1 MKNLVIFG
9 DSIPK
14 GIIYDNGRIKKARVC
29 AVDILTEY
37 YKLDSVKNY
46 SVYGQ
51 TLARLTAKGT
61 IDEYLKT
68 VDLSQDN
75 YAAICIGGNDADYDW
90 KTIAL
95 SPEKAH
101 LPLTPIDEYAAML
114 DKAVKKLLNFGHKVY
129 LLTLPPVYSHLYFD
143 NVISKIAD
151 GESIMKFLGG
161 DVSNIYRHQ
170 ELFNYEVIKCAY
182 ENNVNLIDIRSAL
195 LNDRDCYGKYCL
207 DGVHPNEIGQN
218 FLANTIINN
227 YA

>member
-1 MKNLVIFG
+1 MRNLVIFG

-14 GIIYDNGRIKKARVC
+14 GIIYEDGRIKKAKVC
-29 AVDILTEY
+29 AVDILIDH
-37 YKLDSVKNY
+37 YKFDNVKNY

-68 VDLSQDN
+68 VDRSAKN

-90 KTIAL
+90 RTIAL
-95 SPEKAH
+95 SPDESH
-101 LPLTPIDEYAAML
+101 LPLTPINEYSDLL
-114 DKAVKKLLNFGHKVY
+114 DCAVKKLLAADHKVF
-129 LLTLPPVYSHLYFD
+129 LLTLPPVNSQLYFS
-143 NVISKIAD
+143 NVISRIANGD
-151 GESIMKFLGG
+151 SVMRFLCG

-182 ENNVNLIDIRSAL
+182 KNDVKLIDIRSAL
-195 LNDRDCYGKYCL
+195 LNDIDCYDKYCI
-207 DGVHPNEIGQN
+207 DGVHPNERGQS
-218 FLANTIINN
+218 FLADTIIN

>member
-1 MKNLVIFG
+1 MRSLAVFG

-14 GIIYDNGRIKKARVC
+14 GIVFENGRIKKARVC

-37 YKLDSVKNY
+37 YKFDNVKNY

-51 TLARLTAKGT
+51 TLARLMSKGT

-68 VDLSQDN
+68 VDSSAKN

-90 KTIAL
+90 RTIAR
-95 SPEKAH
+95 SPDEYH
-101 LPLTPIDEYAAML
+101 SSLTPIRQFAEML
-114 DKAVKKLLNFGHKVY
+114 DCAVKKLTDSGHKVF
-129 LLTLPPVYSHLYFD
+129 LLTLPPVHSQLYFS

-151 GESIMKFLGG
+151 GENVMRFLGG

-170 ELFNYEVIKCAY
+170 ELFNYEVIKCAF
-182 ENNVNLIDIRSAL
+182 NNDVKLIDIRSAL
-195 LNDRDCYGKYCL
+195 LNDIDCYGKYCL
-207 DGVHPNEIGQN
+207 DGVHPNEIGQS
-218 FLANTIINN
+218 FIADTIIS

>member
-14 GIIYDNGRIKKARVC
+14 GIIYEGGRIKRAKIC
-29 AVDILTEY
+29 AVDILIDH
-37 YKLDSVKNY
+37 YKFDSVRNF

-51 TLARLTAKGT
+51 TLARLMKKGT

-68 VDLSQDN
+68 VDYSAMN

-90 KTIAL
+90 RTIAQ
-95 SPEKAH
+95 SPDEFH
-101 LPLTPIDEYAAML
+101 LPLTPINEYSKML
-114 DKAVKKLLNFGHKVY
+114 DDAVKKLLSAGHKVF
-129 LLTLPPVYSHLYFD
+129 LLTLPPVNSQLYFS

-151 GESIMKFLGG
+151 GENILRFLNG

-182 ENNVNLIDIRSAL
+182 TNGVRLLDIRSAL
-195 LNDRDCYGKYCL
+195 LNDIDCYDKYCI
-207 DGVHPNEIGQN
+207 DGVHPNEQGQS
-218 FLANTIINN
+218 FLADTIISC
-227 YA
+227 A

>member
-14 GIIYDNGRIKKARVC
+14 GIIYEDGRIKRAKVC
-29 AVDILTEY
+29 AVDLLNNY
-37 YKLDSVKNY
+37 YKFDTVKNY

-51 TLARLTAKGT
+51 TLARLMSKGT

-68 VDLSQDN
+68 VDYSARN

-90 KTIAL
+90 RTIATK
-95 SPEKAH
+95 PDEFH
-101 LPLTPIDEYAAML
+101 LPLTPIGDYAAML
-114 DKAVKKLLNFGHKVY
+114 DSAVKKLIGSGHKVF
-129 LLTLPPVYSHLYFD
+129 LLTLPPVYSQLYFS

-151 GESIMKFLGG
+151 GDSIMRFLSG

-170 ELFNYEVIKCAY
+170 ELFNYEVIKCAFR
-182 ENNVNLIDIRSAL
+182 NDVKLIDICSAL
-195 LNDRDCYGKYCL
+195 LNDRTCSDKYCL

-218 FLANTIINN
+218 FLASTIIDC
-227 YA
+227 A